1 MLTISMFAHR
11 STVELSKQRQRAAE
25 GKQETMGN
33 TGSHLMAA
41 DLTESTAG
49 RALKEQRM
57 LMSEIM

>member
-25 GKQETMGN
+25 GKQETTGN
-33 TGSHLMAA
+33 TASHLMAA
-41 DLTESTAG
+41 DLSESTAG
-49 RALKEQRM
+49 RALDEQQM